1 METAVDKQVQ
11 KIGKGA
17 KDAGEEFHWWAIPVD
32 TDEYKGRIQIFSEGP
47 KIEKVKTG
55 KLKRGS

>member
-1 METAVDKQVQ
+1 MDKQVQ

-32 TDEYKGRIQIFSEGP
+32 TEFRFSQKGQ
-47 KIEKVKTG
+47 K
-55 KLKRGS
+55 